1 MYALPSFVY
10 NPKVPL
16 IEGPPNNENPL
27 VPISSGEENINN
39 SYLIDWLEEIGD
51 DFDDEMNDTSS
62 SSSSS
67 INFDHKLI
75 TDEKDLL
82 GHHKP
87 PDEFEAPPDFIQPN
101 DKLMFI
107 TTSKENQNEN
117 LIYLQEL
124 FNIKNPPICSVDELT
139 EIDDQSQMLDK
150 TKSQKLGF
158 WKTFDMLMQNKYVWS
173 IFTVF
178 LASLFPIS
186 KTIYDYRKKR
196 ARQLLRQQAQIMLEK
211 KIEPDELS
219 TSSDEDHIDQL
230 RPIEHLNSSNS
241 KKISREY
248 VIIIIIINIFFN
260 NSLFLN
266 IINLDLNVLI
276 FNYLKSSKLR
286 FSLSNICQLKTKH

>member
-1 MYALPSFVY
+1 LYALPSFVY

-27 VPISSGEENINN
+27 VPISNGEENINN
-39 SYLIDWLEEIGD
+39 SYLIDWLEELEEDFEDEINNSISSNSISYD
-51 DFDDEMNDTSS
+51 DGSTSG
-62 SSSSS
+62 
-67 INFDHKLI
+67 
-75 TDEKDLL
+75 EKDLL

-87 PDEFEAPPDFIQPN
+87 PDDFEAPPDFIQPN

-124 FNIKNPPICSVDELT
+124 FNIKNPPICRVDELS
-139 EIDDQSQMLDK
+139 ESDVRHSKLDETNNMK
-150 TKSQKLGF
+150 FGF

-211 KIEPDELS
+211 KNLQDELS
-219 TSSDEDHIDQL
+219 TSSSDEEHIDQL
-230 RPIEHLNSSNS
+230 RPIEHFNSSNS
-241 KKISREY
+241 KKISRE
-248 VIIIIIINIFFN
+248 
-260 NSLFLN
+260 
-266 IINLDLNVLI
+266 
-276 FNYLKSSKLR
+276 
-286 FSLSNICQLKTKH
+286 